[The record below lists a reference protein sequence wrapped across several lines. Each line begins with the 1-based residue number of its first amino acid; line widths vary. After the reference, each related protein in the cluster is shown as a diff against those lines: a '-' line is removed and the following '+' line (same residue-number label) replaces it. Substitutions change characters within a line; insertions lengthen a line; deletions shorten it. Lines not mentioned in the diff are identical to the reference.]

1 MPSRLV
7 IIVVK
12 FVLLSLL
19 LHWTRESSLIVIG
32 VNGVDV
38 VNRALSPGR
47 CWRVQ
52 VRKICVV
59 L

>member
-12 FVLLSLL
+12 FVLLSSLL
-19 LHWTRESSLIVIG
+19 PWTRESLIVIG

-47 CWRVQ
+47 CWRLQ
-52 VRKICVV
+52 VRTI
-59 L
+59 LFGL